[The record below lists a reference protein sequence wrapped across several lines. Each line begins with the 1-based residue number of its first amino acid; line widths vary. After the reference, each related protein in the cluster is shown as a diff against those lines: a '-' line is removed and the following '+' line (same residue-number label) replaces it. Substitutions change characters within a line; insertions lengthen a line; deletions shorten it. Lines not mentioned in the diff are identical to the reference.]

1 MFSMHGICKSF
12 GGIEVLSDISLT
24 LQPGERIGITGANG
38 VGKSTLINIA
48 TGFLAP
54 DHGSIQLNNLMLT
67 NCPAWEFAR
76 AGIRRTFQSSRF
88 LQTATLGE
96 QLFLAGHAPE
106 YRKRLADLLHDSSLQ
121 SSLHLFPDEISL
133 PVLRKAEVVRGLAA
147 RPEILFLDEPSAGL
161 TADELHQF
169 GSFLN
174 QQLGQQ
180 TTLVVVEHRL
190 DFMVMIT
197 DTVVEMKL
205 NQGLQVRVD

>member
-1 MFSMHGICKSF
+1 
-12 GGIEVLSDISLT
+12 
-24 LQPGERIGITGANG
+24 
-38 VGKSTLINIA
+38 
-48 TGFLAP
+48 
-54 DHGSIQLNNLMLT
+54 
-67 NCPAWEFAR
+67 
-76 AGIRRTFQSSRF
+76 
-88 LQTATLGE
+88 
-96 QLFLAGHAPE
+96 
-106 YRKRLADLLHDSSLQ
+106 
-121 SSLHLFPDEISL
+121 LFPDEISL